1 MENLTPRKARYEFTA
16 HRDDAGV
23 PHVEA
28 ADWQG
33 AIYALGYLHAI
44 DRPTQIYF
52 ARAVA
57 AGRAAER
64 IANKPELVEMDLFLR
79 RAGLNRRIA
88 AETEKLDPRILE
100 QLTWYCEG
108 VNDGMAEGG
117 RSVPMWVTGF
127 KHGEWDPQAVLL
139 LGNLLSFAGLAVG
152 EQEAE
157 KTLLELIQLGIDETR
172 IRELFSPYLDGIDFD
187 PLRQIRT
194 TKRLSN
200 EALEVLADLPRL
212 AGSNAWAVSPG
223 RSATGGALLAC
234 DPHLEVNRLPAIWY
248 EVALSWGK
256 GEGGQGHYAMGAT
269 LPGCPLMAVG
279 RNSDL
284 SWGVTYMA
292 ADTSDF
298 FIEDCRPGGK
308 NGWQYRRGDEWHDFD
323 LRCET
328 IERKGGKPI
337 ELCVYEN
344 DLGTLTC
351 EPDAGEPGYYL
362 SVSWIGDRPDTG
374 KAIGTW
380 LDVMVSSQAQQAMEI
395 VRGSPHPSL
404 VWVFADRAGHIG
416 LQASGWHPRRPPHA
430 SGITPLPAWDEGNHW
445 KGIIPVEALPREYDP
460 AIGFVATANEEQYL
474 RDGTPLHASHLP
486 DYRRRRIVERLT
498 ELPRATVEEMQGLQY
513 DVLST
518 HARDLLPV
526 LLAHVE
532 DCPLKEKLLAW
543 DCRFNPESTEATLF
557 LNFYRHVL
565 LEIFGHES
573 GIGWRR
579 MFYLTTR
586 MGYSRMLLTACDRAL
601 RRVTSSWWQTRDKGA
616 MIRLAAER
624 AAQEPV
630 KPWAEMNQFHFVN
643 RFINLGSVGRLLG
656 LRSPTM
662 AMPGC
667 HATPFQ
673 GHLLTTKTRESTFAP
688 SYHFVT
694 DMSTDTA
701 WTNLPGG
708 PSESAFSWWYQS
720 DLALW
725 RDGRYKCLEPELDP
739 ECS

>member
-1 MENLTPRKARYEFTA
+1 MENLTPRKARYDFTA
-16 HRDDAGV
+16 VRDEAGV
-23 PHVEA
+23 PHVTA
-28 ADWQG
+28 VDWQA

-64 IANKPELVEMDLFLR
+64 IAAKPELVEMDLFLR
-79 RAGLNRRIA
+79 RAGLDRRID
-88 AETEKLDPRILE
+88 EEVESLEPRIRD

-108 VNDGMAEGG
+108 VNDGIAQAG
-117 RSVPMWVTGF
+117 RSLPMWVTGF
-127 KHGEWDPQAVLL
+127 DPAEWTPRAVLL

-157 KTLLELIQLGIDETR
+157 KTLLELIQLGIEENR
-172 IRELFSPYLDGIDFD
+172 IRELFSPYLDGIDFQ
-187 PLRQIRT
+187 PLREIRT
-194 TKRLSN
+194 TKRLSD

-212 AGSNAWAVSPG
+212 AGSNAWAVAPQ

-248 EVALSWGK
+248 EVVLKWTK
-256 GEGGQGHYAMGAT
+256 ETGEKKYAMGAT

-279 RNSDL
+279 KTPRV
-284 SWGVTYMA
+284 SWGVTYLA

-298 FIEDCRPGGK
+298 FIEDCRPGGAT
-308 NGWQYRRGDEWHDFD
+308 GWQYRRGDEWHDF
-323 LRCET
+323 RKRREI
-328 IERKGGKPI
+328 IEQKGQKPR
-337 ELCVYEN
+337 ELSIYEN
-344 DLGTLTC
+344 DLGILTG
-351 EPDAGEPGYYL
+351 EPDEPGTYM
-362 SVSWIGDRPDTG
+362 SVTWIGDRPGTG
-374 KAIGTW
+374 RSIGTW
-380 LDVMVSSQAQQAMEI
+380 LDVIACESAKEGMEL
-395 VRGSPHPSL
+395 VRDSPHPSL
-404 VWVFADRAGHIG
+404 VWVFADFDGHIG
-416 LQASGWHPRRPPHA
+416 LQASGWLPRRPPHA

-445 KGIIPVEALPREYDP
+445 RGIIDASVLPREYDP

-474 RDGTPLHASHLP
+474 KDGTPLHASHLP
-486 DYRRRRIVERLT
+486 DYRRRRIAERLT
-498 ELPRATVEEMQGLQY
+498 EMPQATVKDMQGLQY

-526 LLAHVE
+526 LFAHVE
-532 DCPLKEKLLAW
+532 PDHPIRKKLEKW
-543 DCRFNPESTEATLF
+543 DFRFNPESTEATLF
-557 LNFYRHVL
+557 QHFYRHVL
-565 LEIFGHES
+565 LEVFGHES

-579 MFYLTTR
+579 MFYLSTR

-601 RRVTSSWWQTRDKGA
+601 RRITSSWWQTRDKGTL
-616 MIRLAAER
+616 IRTAAER
-624 AAQEPV
+624 AIAEPV
-630 KPWAEMNQFHFVN
+630 KPWGEVNHFHFVN

-656 LRSPTM
+656 LRSPTLP
-662 AMPGC
+662 MPGC

-694 DMSTDTA
+694 DLRTDIA

-720 DLALW
+720 DLPLW
-725 RDGRYKCLEPELDP
+725 RDGEYKQLDAHFRGNGG
-739 ECS
+739 

>member
-16 HRDDAGV
+16 HRDEAGV

-28 ADWQG
+28 VDWQA

-64 IANKPELVEMDLFLR
+64 IAAKPELVEMDLFLR
-79 RAGLNRRIA
+79 RAGLDRRIE
-88 AETEKLDPRILE
+88 AEAESLDPRIHE
-100 QLTWYCEG
+100 QLVWYCEG
-108 VNDGMAEGG
+108 VNDGIAHGG
-117 RSVPMWVTGF
+117 KSLPMWVTGF
-127 KHGEWDPQAVLL
+127 APAEWTPRAVLL

-157 KTLLELIQLGIDETR
+157 QTLLELIQLGIDENR
-172 IRELFSPYLDGIDFD
+172 IRELFSPYLDGIDFQ
-187 PLRQIRT
+187 PLREIQVAR
-194 TKRLSN
+194 RLSD

-212 AGSNAWAVSPG
+212 AGSNAWAVGPQ
-223 RSATGGALLAC
+223 RSATGSALLAC

-248 EVALSWGK
+248 EVALKWGR
-256 GEGGQGHYAMGAT
+256 GTNQQSYAMGAT

-279 RNSDL
+279 RNPKL
-284 SWGVTYMA
+284 SWGVTYLA

-298 FIEDCRPGGK
+298 FIEDCRPGGAT
-308 NGWQYRRGDEWHDFD
+308 GWQYRRGQEWFDFRK
-323 LRCET
+323 RCET
-328 IERKGGKPI
+328 IERKGQRPV

-344 DLGTLTC
+344 DLGILTC
-351 EPDAGEPGYYL
+351 EPSPEKPGSYL
-362 SVSWIGDRPDTG
+362 SVTWIGDRPGTG
-374 KAIGTW
+374 RAIGTW
-380 LDVMVSSQAQQAMEI
+380 LDILKCETAKEGMEL

-404 VWVFADRAGHIG
+404 VWVFADFDGHIG
-416 LQASGWHPRRPPHA
+416 LQASGWLPQRPPQS
-430 SGITPLPAWDEGNHW
+430 SGITPLPAWDEANHW
-445 KGIIPVEALPREYDP
+445 RGIVDAAALPREYDP

-474 RDGTPLHASHLP
+474 KDGTPLHASHLP
-486 DYRRRRIVERLT
+486 DYRRRRIAERLT
-498 ELPRATVEEMQGLQY
+498 ELPKATVEDMQALQY

-518 HARDLLPV
+518 QARDLMPV
-526 LLAHVE
+526 LLAHVP

-557 LNFYRHVL
+557 LTFYRHVL

-579 MFYLTTR
+579 MFYLSTR
-586 MGYSRMLLTACDRAL
+586 MGYSRMLLAACDRSL

-616 MIRLAAER
+616 LIRTAAER
-624 AAQEPV
+624 AMNEPI
-630 KPWAEMNQFHFVN
+630 KPWGEVNHFHFVN

-662 AMPGC
+662 PMPGC

-688 SYHFVT
+688 SYHFVSDLGT
-694 DMSTDTA
+694 DLA

-720 DLALW
+720 DVPLW
-725 RDGRYKCLEPELDP
+725 REGKYKVLDARFRGNGG
-739 ECS
+739 